1 MYYIYENTNRGLFAI
16 DITVREGDKVDFP
29 KLEHVLCR
37 NCLDKVIEIYEDQ
50 KNYGD
55 HKKQKLQVM
64 VWL

>member
-1 MYYIYENTNRGLFAI
+1 M
-16 DITVREGDKVDFP
+16 DFP

-55 HKKQKLQVM
+55 QKKQKLQVM